1 MHRPRVILADDHTMV
16 REGLALLLPPDMELV
31 ATVSNGRELVEQTRR
46 LRPDLVVADLTM
58 PEMGGLDALRTIRRE
73 GLEARFIIL
82 TVHADPVI
90 AAEALQAGALGYVV
104 KHAAGEELVQ
114 ALRLAASGRSYLT
127 PLLSGDVVR
136 RLAEGI
142 SDPGE
147 GLTPR
152 QREVLRLL
160 AEGRRVKEIAAQLG
174 ISVRTVETHKY
185 EVMHLLEMDNTV
197 DLVKYAIRHG
207 MVVP

>member
-31 ATVSNGRELVEQTRR
+31 ATASNGRELVEQTRR

-114 ALRLAASGRSYLT
+114 A
-127 PLLSGDVVR
+127 
-136 RLAEGI
+136 
-142 SDPGE
+142 
-147 GLTPR
+147 
-152 QREVLRLL
+152 
-160 AEGRRVKEIAAQLG
+160 
-174 ISVRTVETHKY
+174 
-185 EVMHLLEMDNTV
+185 
-197 DLVKYAIRHG
+197 
-207 MVVP
+207 